1 MRSRQRT
8 IGPEPDTHR
17 TTKNGNKRNYRHCSA
32 VCPPLWLRLHK
43 SRHGHGVIIIIP
55 ICGRRCRRSGSST
68 ELCEKWTPLLCADG
82 VFFVWV
88 WVRVFFAC
96 FALRAL
102 HHDIIMMCA
111 CQAYPGDM
119 GAICWAESAQWWAT
133 TTLVPVWPGQKGA
146 LSLSCL
152 DRAVWTAR
160 ADCCDVLCARTLSIS
175 CLAGGRVFGPKPVS
189 GRSEGRHIHTHTHTM
204 RQQPTERRAMLRWCC
219 SPHAVMACA
228 REHEHISFVC
238 AVRGRVTEAAVVR
251 AHFGF
256 AGRPQHGRSVS
267 IVPKVGGGRAYKIC
281 CARVQCVQCNM
292 GAQCRDTHARKE
304 RRERERERDIVVT
317 YLNDYYSVRIAYLL
331 LRGHACS
338 IWMSLCACLSVFV

>member
-82 VFFVWV
+82 VFFCVSLSA
-88 WVRVFFAC
+88 RVFAC

-133 TTLVPVWPGQKGA
+133 TTLVPVWPGQKSA
-146 LSLSCL
+146 LSLALIAQFERRVQIAATCFAHAHL
-152 DRAVWTAR
+152 ALAAWR
-160 ADCCDVLCARTLSIS
+160 
-175 CLAGGRVFGPKPVS
+175 AGGFLDPSLLAAVARGDTY
-189 GRSEGRHIHTHTHTM
+189 THTHTQCASNQLNGA
-204 RQQPTERRAMLRWCC
+204 RCCADAARRMPWWHAHESMSIFPLSAQFVAAWLKQRWC
-219 SPHAVMACA
+219 A
-228 REHEHISFVC
+228 HISGSRGARNTGAVC
-238 AVRGRVTEAAVVR
+238 RLCRR
-251 AHFGF
+251 W
-256 AGRPQHGRSVS
+256 
-267 IVPKVGGGRAYKIC
+267 GGGGLIKYAALACNAYNAIWVHS
-281 CARVQCVQCNM
+281 AETH
-292 GAQCRDTHARKE
+292 THAKSE
-304 RRERERERDIVVT
+304 EKEREREI
-317 YLNDYYSVRIAYLL
+317 
-331 LRGHACS
+331 
-338 IWMSLCACLSVFV
+338 